1 MPFRR
6 PLALILRPPCPPV
19 PFSMLVHALVVRGTA
34 WHEAMVEDAECRASK
49 SGSSAG
55 AAGRG
60 VKRFHTRHV
69 ETVPLNTLVIDEI
82 APAHQVG
89 LAGPYKRGAASSGS
103 PKRFLPPQQQQA
115 STLKAMMQQLEV
127 AASLVRAAFR
137 APPWALG
144 TSTLRPLVHVVLHP
158 PEAFSLHRISRMRT
172 SAGEGKRPSGRI
184 VNDGQYCGYA
194 RLASGFLCC
203 TAALPV
209 SREVS
214 VPAIAHLRPS
224 AGGAADPSGA
234 SGVAMRGYIASAACA
249 LYKVCEGFHPAR
261 THAKYGLS
269 SATYVARQQAQ
280 QLSVTGVKQAF

>member
-1 MPFRR
+1 MFSLLSLNA
-6 PLALILRPPCPPV
+6 PLAAPALPTSSATASIDSQGDDAATRGSSFVGAGSFPGATLGFGDVNLTASCTCGLASAGGFQSAPNLADADLGRRREASIRPDRQRWTVLRLCPPCVRVLNAGTLHEDFEMKSMDLPV
-19 PFSMLVHALVVRGTA
+19 
-34 WHEAMVEDAECRASK
+34 
-49 SGSSAG
+49 
-55 AAGRG
+55 
-60 VKRFHTRHV
+60 
-69 ETVPLNTLVIDEI
+69 
-82 APAHQVG
+82 
-89 LAGPYKRGAASSGS
+89 
-103 PKRFLPPQQQQA
+103 
-115 STLKAMMQQLEV
+115 
-127 AASLVRAAFR
+127 
-137 APPWALG
+137 
-144 TSTLRPLVHVVLHP
+144 
-158 PEAFSLHRISRMRT
+158 
-172 SAGEGKRPSGRI
+172 
-184 VNDGQYCGYA
+184 
-194 RLASGFLCC
+194 CC